1 MQHPPQI
8 PGFTFVD
15 LVGEGG
21 FADVFRYQ
29 QELPTRQVAIKVLR
43 SSGDAASIELFR
55 AEANVMA
62 QLSNHPSIVPIYQ
75 AGVSSDGRAFLVME
89 YCPPPHVA
97 QRYRTRPLAV
107 AEVLDIGVKIASA
120 VETAHRAGILH
131 RDIKPHNILTST
143 FGVPLLTD
151 FGIASVVGETGAGAQ
166 GLSIP
171 WSPPEALSADS
182 HDVRSDVY
190 SLAAT
195 LYSLL
200 IGHPP
205 FERRDAPNDNASLMT
220 RIERGQLT
228 PLRRPDV
235 PASLV
240 DVLRRAMSVEVDRRP
255 VSAMVLGR
263 QLQDVQIELRQSPTR
278 LEVMDASPSAL
289 VEEHPNDARTLV
301 RPVSV
306 IIPAAVHERP
316 GPLQPGR
323 DEDTRHPDHPGAPG
337 SSGSTGASG
346 HVGHSGPRYPS
357 GRSATGGSA
366 PRHPGPQRATQRRL
380 GVPARIGIGVAGAVL
395 AGAVGYALL
404 AGSPDDA
411 RGDAGT
417 LRGEDPP
424 DPEALADAPPAPVV
438 TASGKGARWTF
449 AWAPADPQ
457 PNDEFKVLL
466 SGNGVQPTP
475 PEYTEATSKTVTVAP
490 GATVCVRV
498 AVSRKGGEPSA
509 LSEQTCVVGR

>member
-1 MQHPPQI
+1 MQAPQI
-8 PGFTFVD
+8 PGFTFID
-15 LVGEGG
+15 RVGEGG

-29 QELPTRQVAIKVLR
+29 QDLPTRQVAIKVLR
-43 SSGDAASIELFR
+43 SGSDTGSLELFR

-89 YCPPPHVA
+89 FCPPPHVA
-97 QRYRTRPLAV
+97 QRYRAQPLPV
-107 AEVLDIGVKIASA
+107 GEVLDIGVKVASA

-151 FGIASVVGETGAGAQ
+151 FGIASVVGESGAAGQ

-171 WSPPEALSADS
+171 WSAPESLSADS

-200 IGHPP
+200 IGHSP
-205 FERRDAPNDNASLMT
+205 FERREGPNDNAHLIS

-240 DVLRRAMSVEVDRRP
+240 DVLRRAMSLQVQKRP
-255 VSAMVLGR
+255 VSAMALGR

-289 VEEHPNDARTLV
+289 VEEHPNDARTLI

-306 IIPAAVHERP
+306 IIPAAVSARP
-316 GPLQPGR
+316 APLQPAI
-323 DEDTRHPDHPGAPG
+323 DEVTRIPGAAPVETDG
-337 SSGSTGASG
+337 SSARRT
-346 HVGHSGPRYPS
+346 
-357 GRSATGGSA
+357 A
-366 PRHPGPQRATQRRL
+366 PRREESRRL
-380 GVPARIGIGVAGAVL
+380 GLPARIAIGVVVAAIVAG
-395 AGAVGYALL
+395 VGYALV
-404 AGSPDDA
+404 AGDSGDGDD
-411 RGDAGT
+411 RTGP
-417 LRGEDPP
+417 LRGEAPADPVEVIDVP
-424 DPEALADAPPAPVV
+424 AAPVV
-438 TASGKGARWTF
+438 TKSGKGLRWTF
-449 AWAPADPQ
+449 HWEQVEPRQ
-457 PNDEFKVLL
+457 GDEFKLVFT
-466 SGNGVQPTP
+466 GDG
-475 PEYTEATSKTVTVAP
+475 VAP
-490 GATVCVRV
+490 APAEFTTETSRTLTMAKDATVCLQVSLSRDGSQPSPLSQQV
-498 AVSRKGGEPSA
+498 CAVG
-509 LSEQTCVVGR
+509 Q